1 MSTLVRWNPIRNR
14 MSMFNEFDR
23 MMNEMNEMFDWDAP
37 SVASN
42 WKLALDVVEVEDGYT
57 VTASIPGINPDDI
70 DITLENDVLTIKAET
85 QSDET
90 TENVRYHLRER
101 RFGSFSRSLRFP
113 VSVNG
118 GAVEAKYENGVLSLN
133 IPKAEEVKPKRIA
146 VKTVI

>member
-14 MSMFNEFDR
+14 MNLYNEFDR
-23 MMNEMNEMFDWDAP
+23 MMSEMNNMFDWDAP
-37 SVASN
+37 SIASD
-42 WKLALDVVEVEDGYT
+42 WKLALDVVENEDGYT
-57 VTASIPGINPDDI
+57 VKASIPGINSDDI

-90 TENVRYHLRER
+90 TENTKYHLRER

-118 GAVEAKYENGVLSLN
+118 DAVEAKYENGVLTLG
-133 IPKAEEVKPKRIA
+133 IPKAEEVKPKRIS